1 LPNPAELKGKSELAD
16 AGSTSK
22 NVKMKLSIMQMR
34 LAILSIHDC
43 EARDCIEVAKVN
55 ADQTGG
61 PNVLDVYTFEIQGH
75 PSASKCFS
83 WRVQENPNRIMISA
97 VLMTP
102 NVRTASDAVK
112 YDQNCSKLELD
123 DCILRSGA

>member
-1 LPNPAELKGKSELAD
+1 LPNLAELKGTGALAD

-22 NVKMKLSIMQMR
+22 NLKMRLSLMQMR

-43 EARDCIEVAKVN
+43 EANECIEVVKVH
-55 ADQTGG
+55 ADQAGVSS
-61 PNVLDVYTFEIQGH
+61 VLDVCTFEIQGH

-83 WRVQENPNRIMISA
+83 WRVQENPNRVMIPA

-102 NVRTASDAVK
+102 DVTTASDAVK
-112 YDQNCSKLELD
+112 YTQK
-123 DCILRSGA
+123 RSGQ

>member
-1 LPNPAELKGKSELAD
+1 LPNLAELKGTGALAD

-22 NVKMKLSIMQMR
+22 NLKMRLSLMQMR

-43 EARDCIEVAKVN
+43 EANNCIEVVKVK
-55 ADQTGG
+55 ADQAGVS
-61 PNVLDVYTFEIQGH
+61 NVLDVCTFEIQGH

-83 WRVQENPNRIMISA
+83 WTVQENPNRIRIRA

-102 NVRTASDAVK
+102 DVKTASDAVK
-112 YDQNCSKLELD
+112 YNQN
-123 DCILRSGA
+123 R